1 MVQNM
6 RDSSRTAN
14 AVGKEE
20 WLMPMEI
27 FMKENGKM
35 TWQMVMALSK
45 ILKMPPTQVTGW
57 MIFSMVKVKRVG
69 IMELQ
74 GMLVPSIK
82 GKRMAKADLS
92 GKMVAFMKEI
102 L

>member
-1 MVQNM
+1 
-6 RDSSRTAN
+6 
-14 AVGKEE
+14 
-20 WLMPMEI
+20 
-27 FMKENGKM
+27 
-35 TWQMVMALSK
+35 
-45 ILKMPPTQVTGW
+45 